1 MALTSDTM
9 QAIMNY
15 AQAMRE
21 ADARKRAALAAAV
34 VPNMARRGITVPSP
48 APEAPLLPMEMSAE
62 VAPGYWPGKMPQAS
76 TSPIMA
82 GINPEVPLPINTSN
96 VPVSGAN
103 MTPAKPQGTFNKIMS
118 ALADPR
124 VGAYLT
130 NLGAGL
136 GAQRMPGQSE
146 MQVIAQGLR
155 QGYGGMLNENQRQ
168 QQVQIANKQLEM
180 AEREQARKEAETA
193 SGTAAETRR
202 TGAYE
207 RQVEGSI
214 KQGEASIT
222 QRQSELEAEKNW
234 RKRAAD
240 IEQARVDQD
249 WKKHEALMKQQEAEL
264 GLANRK
270 MTLAEAEGKREA
282 ELQPLRVHVAKLQ
295 AEHQILAAK
304 AELARLQQ
312 TAEHGGNKEESE
324 NFRAAIQLL
333 GDRYRNMTID
343 EKFDPKKMQ
352 EFLKQNDA
360 SKVAEEVRTVRKA
373 LGGTSKVSASQET
386 PPAGAVGKALVGG
399 KWQYKLANGT
409 VVDSKGN
416 KVQ

>member
-168 QQVQIANKQLEM
+168 QQLQVTNRQMEM
-180 AEREQARKEAETA
+180 AEREQARKEAESA
-193 SGTAAETRR
+193 SGISAEGRR
-202 TGAYE
+202 VGAYE
-207 RQVEGSI
+207 KQVAGSI
-214 KQGEASIT
+214 EQGKAGVA
-222 QRQSELEAEKNW
+222 QRGAELEAEKDW

-249 WKKHEALMKQQEAEL
+249 WKKHQNLMVQQAKEL
-264 GLANRK
+264 DLANRK
-270 MTLAEAEGKREA
+270 VTLAEEEGKREA
-282 ELQPLRVHVAKLQ
+282 ELQPLRVRVAKLQ
-295 AEHQILAAK
+295 AEYQLAHAK

-312 TAEHGGNKEESE
+312 SSEQSGNKAESE
-324 NFRAAIQLL
+324 NFKAAITLL
-333 GDRYRNMTID
+333 GDRYRNMNLD
-343 EKFDPKKMQ
+343 EKFDPKKAE
-352 EFLKQNDA
+352 EFFKQNDA
-360 SKVAEEVRTVRKA
+360 KKIAEEVRTVRKA
-373 LGGTSKVSASQET
+373 LGQTSQAQ
-386 PPAGAVGKALVGG
+386 GKRIRV
-399 KWQYKLANGT
+399 KLSSGQIGSILESDFDPKT
-409 VVDSKGN
+409 MTKLE
-416 KVQ
+416 